1 MAGSGTILLLDT
13 NVIIESVR
21 TKCWNGLRGHYTL
34 VTVQKCR
41 EEAWS
46 GDLRSPGYV
55 VVEKDHLESGIE
67 ITSVTDED
75 RARLLVEC
83 PDASVLD
90 DGERDLFAHALAGG
104 DDWRVVFA
112 DKAAVRVAVLLGW
125 GDRLVSLEEIIKSA
139 GLRPKPPLKDHYSSR
154 ILSVWR
160 TGFILDGNSDIE

>member
-46 GDLRSPGYV
+46 GNLRSPGYV
-55 VVEKDHLESGIE
+55 VVEKDQLALGIE
-67 ITSVTDED
+67 IVAVADED
-75 RARLLVEC
+75 RAHLLVEC

-90 DGERDLFAHALAGG
+90 DGERDLFAHALARD
-104 DDWRVVFA
+104 DDWLVVCA

-139 GLRPKPPLKDHYSSR
+139 GLRTTLPLKDHYSSKV
-154 ILSVWR
+154 LSVWR
-160 TGFILDGNSDIE
+160 TGFIINGNSNIE